1 MTEGYVLGDVVYAQ
15 FPAPVKSRPV
25 VVLSRG
31 EINAVRENIVVALVT
46 RTVRGIPLEVPVGRE
61 EGLPKE
67 GVVSLGDIHTIPR
80 TIMGPVRGSLSL
92 SKVREIKEAL
102 ALLFK
107 MERESPPI
115 HSRTTE
121 RS

>member
-1 MTEGYVLGDVVYAQ
+1 MAEPYAVGDVVYAQ

-46 RTVRGIPLEVPVGRE
+46 RAIRRIPLEVPVGKA

-80 TIMGPVRGSLSL
+80 SIMGPVRGALSSTKVTLMQAGL
-92 SKVREIKEAL
+92 S
-102 ALLFK
+102 LLFK
-107 MERESPPI
+107 LEESSESI
-115 HSRTTE
+115 
-121 RS
+121 

>member
-1 MTEGYVLGDVVYAQ
+1 MVEPYAVGDVVYAQ

-46 RTVRGIPLEVPVGRE
+46 RTIRRIPLEVPVGKA

-80 TIMGPVRGSLSL
+80 SIMGPIQGALSSTKVTLMQAGL
-92 SKVREIKEAL
+92 S
-102 ALLFK
+102 LLFK
-107 MERESPPI
+107 LEESSESI
-115 HSRTTE
+115 
-121 RS
+121 

>member
-1 MTEGYVLGDVVYAQ
+1 MKEVYTLGDVVYAQ

-31 EINAVRENIVVALVT
+31 EINAVRENIVVALVI
-46 RTVRGIPLEVPVGRE
+46 RTVRGIPLEVPVGWE

-67 GVVSLGDIHTIPR
+67 GVVSLGDIHTIPK
-80 TIMGPVRGSLSL
+80 TLMGSVRGSLNL
-92 SKVREIKEAL
+92 FKVRQIKEAL

-107 MERESPPI
+107 MENELPRP
-115 HSRTTE
+115 TD
-121 RS
+121 